1 VSLTTPISDAGPK
14 RETLPA
20 LTSLRFFAA
29 LLVILFHCDLAI
41 HPWPIDGLLRA
52 GVPAVTFFFVL
63 SGFILTYVHAGKPMT
78 TAGFWA
84 VRAAR
89 ILPVYYL
96 GALLAAP
103 QLFYPAL
110 VVHTVSLRQLIPG
123 AILTPV
129 LLQSW
134 VAGAESW
141 NPAAWSLSVEAF
153 FYALFPLQ
161 LWLMARRGIRLEL
174 IVACLA
180 LIAAS
185 LARYFIPSLPM
196 YFPPLYWPSFALGMV
211 LGRAFIKSQF
221 KGSPFLFYTV
231 GMAALAILGVT
242 DESSVAR
249 TDLVLVPLFGVLIF
263 LAAHQV
269 HSPRWLISP
278 TLILLGEASYA
289 LYILHMPLM
298 FWWHVA
304 RFPVLSQPLWAT
316 VFIILAVLISIAV
329 YLFVER
335 PAKRWL
341 LRRWFAFDSGTD
353 GSPSH
358 VSADA

>member
-1 VSLTTPISDAGPK
+1 VFLTTPISNSGNR

-52 GVPAVTFFFVL
+52 GIPGVTFFFVL
-63 SGFILTYVHAGKPMT
+63 SGFILTYVHADKPV
-78 TAGFWA
+78 TAPGFWA

-103 QLFYPAL
+103 QFFYPAL
-110 VVHTVSLRQLIPG
+110 VVHTVSLRQLLPG
-123 AILTPV
+123 TILTPV

-134 VAGAESW
+134 MAGAETW

-153 FYALFPLQ
+153 FYALFPFQ
-161 LWLMARRGIRLEL
+161 LWLMSRRGVRQEF
-174 IVACLA
+174 IVASLA
-180 LIAAS
+180 LIATS
-185 LARYFIPSLPM
+185 LARHFIVSLPM
-196 YFPPLYWPSFALGMV
+196 YFPPLYWPSFALGMA
-211 LGRAFIKSQF
+211 LGRLFIKSQF

-231 GMAALAILGVT
+231 GMAALVILAVT
-242 DESSVAR
+242 DESSVVR
-249 TDLVLVPLFGVLIF
+249 TDLVLVPLFGLLIF

-316 VFIILAVLISIAV
+316 AFVIIAVLISIAA

-335 PAKRWL
+335 PAKRWF
-341 LRRWFAFDSGTD
+341 LRRWFAIAGLMGVQAT
-353 GSPSH
+353 
-358 VSADA
+358 